1 MNKANK
7 KFLASLILVCML
19 CTAANAGITDYVSG
33 IGDTVSGWF
42 SKKERKLPK
51 PKDEILTDYLAKE
64 WDELTEDLT
73 KALNLRD
80 KQESLPKNSWIP
92 FKEDQFSNSKKI
104 NAILDEALKILIN
117 GQAGE
122 MRRESTLI
130 QEMIA
135 KQRLEL
141 DELRNKKI
149 TAPDSS
155 YAFWKLTKDK
165 ANKRISELEDAIKDE
180 EERLMV
186 INSNLTHELNQIGLE
201 LDTQQTE
208 ILLNSVTGEDLLQNT
223 MVFSN
228 VKLIVAKLENLSQND
243 TNSFEINRRYTGMYL
258 VLNDLLIHTQEQ
270 LVLKIDREYKPKL
283 DAILAEAKQLRQDA
297 LTKSK
302 QNAYTK
308 AQRDAFTANAK
319 SNELTIKV
327 AELYEKLLR
336 SQRTST
342 LKGIEN
348 MKRNRDVAENTYKTV
363 RSSGEL
369 RGLIHTGLNL
379 FDAVDGLTMPELKI
393 FESGAMRT
401 EFEEINRRLKKD

>member
-1 MNKANK
+1 MNK
-7 KFLASLILVCML
+7 KFLASLILVCTL
-19 CTAANAGITDYVSG
+19 CGVANASVSDYVSG

-51 PKDEILTDYLAKE
+51 KKDEILTDHLAKE

-73 KALNLRD
+73 KALQLRD
-80 KQESLPKNSWIP
+80 KQDNLPRNSWIP
-92 FKEDQFSNSKKI
+92 FKEDQLSNAKKI

-122 MRRESTLI
+122 MRHESILI

-149 TAPDSS
+149 TAPESS

-165 ANKRISELEDAIKDE
+165 ADKRIAELEEAIRVE
-180 EERLMV
+180 EERLTV
-186 INSNLTHELNQIGLE
+186 INLNLTHELNQIGLE

-223 MVFSN
+223 MIFSN

-258 VLNDLLIHTQEQ
+258 VLNDLLIHTQEE
-270 LVLKIDREYKPKL
+270 LVKKIDREYKPKL
-283 DAILAEAKQLRQDA
+283 DAILIEARQLRQDA
-297 LTKSK
+297 LTKSR
-302 QNAYTK
+302 QNTYTK
-308 AQRDAFTANAK
+308 AQREAFTANAK
-319 SNELTIKV
+319 SNELTIQV

-348 MKRNRDVAENTYKTV
+348 MRRNRDVAENTYKTV

-379 FDAVDGLTMPELKI
+379 FDAIDGLSMPELKI
-393 FESGAMRT
+393 FESGAMRM
-401 EFEEINRRLKKD
+401 EFEEINRRLKKE

>member
-1 MNKANK
+1 MMNK
-7 KFLASLILVCML
+7 KFLASLMLVCTL
-19 CTAANAGITDYVSG
+19 CSTANASVSDYVSG
-33 IGDTVSGWF
+33 FGDTVSGWF
-42 SKKERKLPK
+42 SKKEQKLPQ
-51 PKDEILTDYLAKE
+51 PKDEILTDHLANE
-64 WDELTEDLT
+64 WDKLTEDLN
-73 KALNLRD
+73 KALKLRD
-80 KQESLPKNSWIP
+80 KQEILPKNSWIP
-92 FKEDQFSNSKKI
+92 FKEDQFSNAKKI

-122 MRRESTLI
+122 MRHESILI
-130 QEMIA
+130 QETIA

-149 TAPDSS
+149 TAPEES
-155 YAFWKLTKDK
+155 YALWRLTKDK
-165 ANKRISELEDAIKDE
+165 ADKRIAELEKTISEE
-180 EERLMV
+180 EERLTV
-186 INSNLTHELNQIGLE
+186 INMNLTHELNQIGLE

-302 QNAYTK
+302 DGTYTK
-308 AQRDAFTANAK
+308 AQRDAFTANVK
-319 SNELTIKV
+319 SNELTIQV

-379 FDAVDGLTMPELKI
+379 FDAIDGLTMPELKI

-401 EFEEINRRLKKD
+401 EFEEINRRLKKN

>member
-1 MNKANK
+1 M
-7 KFLASLILVCML
+7 
-19 CTAANAGITDYVSG
+19 
-33 IGDTVSGWF
+33 
-42 SKKERKLPK
+42 
-51 PKDEILTDYLAKE
+51 
-64 WDELTEDLT
+64 
-73 KALNLRD
+73 
-80 KQESLPKNSWIP
+80 PKNSWIP
-92 FKEDQFSNSKKI
+92 FKEDQFSNAKKI

-122 MRRESTLI
+122 MRHESILI
-130 QEMIA
+130 QETIA

-149 TAPDSS
+149 TAPEES
-155 YAFWKLTKDK
+155 YALWRLTKDK
-165 ANKRISELEDAIKDE
+165 ADKRIAELEKTISEE
-180 EERLMV
+180 EERLTV
-186 INSNLTHELNQIGLE
+186 INMNLTHELNQIGLE

-302 QNAYTK
+302 DGTYTK
-308 AQRDAFTANAK
+308 AQRDAFTANVK
-319 SNELTIKV
+319 SNELTIQV

-379 FDAVDGLTMPELKI
+379 FDAIDGLTMPELKI

-401 EFEEINRRLKKD
+401 EFEEINRRLKKN